1 MIKGIAASNGI
12 AIAKAYKLD
21 MPDLTVTQIKVADVE
36 AEIAKLEAT
45 LVQVEADLNDIKE
58 VAITITDKN
67 ANELLINFENIN

>member
-21 MPDLTVTQIKVADVE
+21 MRDLTVTQIKVADEE

-45 LVQVEADLNDIKE
+45 LVQVEADLNHEKTLWIY
-58 VAITITDKN
+58 
-67 ANELLINFENIN
+67 LCRYG